1 MANVCIVRH
10 QGYIKSKVRFPY
22 QHNFRMLKNY
32 GNKNIDVTLTRLNT
46 CIMNNLKDG
55 ETYLAAFNRLYK
67 NGVFKGQLKVQGA
80 EDKQTKFVDEFLI
93 YPPYEIITQMILE
106 EQEAF
111 FKKVLQALQKYFPYM
126 IILSAHIHRDE
137 VFHPLDED
145 MKALFPEGKVT
156 PHMHIVAIPI
166 VYDKKK
172 DCKKISIT
180 ELWKGKFSYR
190 KFQDYMY
197 DSVGKEYGFDRG
209 EKHDFGEAQKHLD
222 VEAFKLKEAEKSLNK
237 REEEIIRKEQELAE
251 RAKDLE
257 PEEHITLFNIIDVK
271 KQQKAIN
278 YALKL
283 EKDKNALLQK
293 DKESLNQ
300 TLIEKDEVILA
311 KTKEITIQQEKL
323 SELEKGLLLEK
334 EITNDILNIQI
345 SDERVRRVHLNE
357 AKRKIK
363 LYDLMVRTVKE
374 FLPKLIHKCPDF
386 IRELIRRDLIH
397 KDDLPLERD
406 MNHHKDR

>member
-1 MANVCIVRH
+1 MAYVCIARH
-10 QGYIKSKVRFPY
+10 KGYIKSKTRFPY
-22 QHNFRMLKNY
+22 QHNFRTLKNY
-32 GNKNIDVTLTRLNT
+32 RNKNINATLTHLNS

-93 YPPYEIITQMILE
+93 YPPYEIITQMSLE

-145 MKALFPEGKVT
+145 MKALFPEGKIT

-172 DCKKISIT
+172 DCKKVSIT

-197 DSVGKEYGFDRG
+197 DTVGKEYGFDRG

-237 REEEIIRKEQELAE
+237 LEADIIKKEQELAE

-257 PEEHITLFNIIDVK
+257 PEEHINLFNIIDVK
-271 KQQKAIN
+271 KQQKSVN

-283 EKDKNALLQK
+283 EKEKNALLQK
-293 DKESLNQ
+293 EKESLNQ
-300 TLIEKDEVILA
+300 ALIEKDEVILA
-311 KTKEITIQQEKL
+311 KTQEIIVQREKL
-323 SELEKGLLLEK
+323 SELEKELLLEK

-345 SDERVRRVHLNE
+345 SDESVRRVQLNE

-363 LYDLMVRTVKE
+363 LYDLMVRTVTE
-374 FLPKLIHKCPDF
+374 FLSKLINKCPDF
-386 IRELIRRDLIH
+386 IKELMNRELLHKKDLSI
-397 KDDLPLERD
+397 ERN
-406 MNHHKDR
+406 MNHHKGR